1 VGAGLMLKSLRQ
13 VLNQDPGFHTDD
25 LLTLGLAIPEKGY
38 PDGPRQLAFQKNLT
52 KEISALPGVKD
63 VAAVSIV
70 PLSGSGNTSR
80 FDVTGYPKASGG
92 EEYEASSPT
101 VTPNYF
107 SVMGIPLLAG
117 RFFTDQDK
125 SAPVVIVNQALVDQV
140 FKGQNPIG
148 KRINFTYTSEPNL
161 QEIIGVVGNE
171 NVDRLDA
178 RMQPVVYGS
187 FDRDPDSYF
196 SLVVRT
202 QQAPES
208 LASTVEKKI
217 RQIDP
222 QVAVAD
228 VASMTQ
234 IIWNSPTMAL
244 RAYPAFALAAFAGT
258 ALLLAAL
265 GIYGLLAYS
274 VVQRTREL
282 GLRMALGAEP
292 RDVRRLVVG
301 NGMKLTLI
309 GTVLG
314 TLGAFVGSRLISS
327 LLFGVRPTDAATF
340 LGVCSLLIVA
350 ALPATYI
357 PARRATRVD
366 PMVALRYE

>member
-1 VGAGLMLKSLRQ
+1 
-13 VLNQDPGFHTDD
+13 
-25 LLTLGLAIPEKGY
+25 
-38 PDGPRQLAFQKNLT
+38 
-52 KEISALPGVKD
+52 
-63 VAAVSIV
+63 
-70 PLSGSGNTSR
+70 
-80 FDVTGYPKASGG
+80 
-92 EEYEASSPT
+92 
-101 VTPNYF
+101 
-107 SVMGIPLLAG
+107 
-117 RFFTDQDK
+117 
-125 SAPVVIVNQALVDQV
+125 
-140 FKGQNPIG
+140 
-148 KRINFTYTSEPNL
+148 
-161 QEIIGVVGNE
+161 
-171 NVDRLDA
+171 
-178 RMQPVVYGS
+178 MQPVVYGS